1 MRARAR
7 AGRVRAAQDRGRA
20 TRDREKAAH
29 DRRRAAQDREQ
40 AAYDR
45 RHAGTDE
52 LTGARRRGV
61 GIEELQSEMERARRQ
76 GDSLVAAYIDVD
88 GLKAVNDGQG
98 HVAGDRVLRNVA
110 DGSRSHMRSYDLLMR
125 LGGAE
130 FLCVLPGVSADDVR
144 RRFHELGPAGPAS
157 WSISLGTS
165 ELREGDG
172 AQELI
177 DRADRNLI
185 ETRGR

>member
-1 MRARAR
+1 
-7 AGRVRAAQDRGRA
+7 
-20 TRDREKAAH
+20 
-29 DRRRAAQDREQ
+29 
-40 AAYDR
+40 
-45 RHAGTDE
+45 
-52 LTGARRRGV
+52 
-61 GIEELQSEMERARRQ
+61 MERARRQ

-88 GLKAVNDGQG
+88 GHKAVNDGQG

-110 DGSRSHMRSYDLLMR
+110 DGIRSHMRSYDLLMR
-125 LGGAE
+125 LGGDE